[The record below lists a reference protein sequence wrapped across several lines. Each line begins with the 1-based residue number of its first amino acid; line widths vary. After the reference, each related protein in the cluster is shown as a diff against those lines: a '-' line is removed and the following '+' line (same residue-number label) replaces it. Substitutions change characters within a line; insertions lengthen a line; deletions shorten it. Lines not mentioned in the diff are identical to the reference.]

1 MVVEGK
7 ICTRSSMMR
16 EERSDRC
23 PARRMAVSEITTS
36 NLYVV
41 GMDDDSGT
49 NVAIASHLEGAS
61 IDGGEMPNPA
71 IVADGEFVFAY
82 DDGAP
87 GEFHMSSDVVSL
99 QSVQDFLQAAG

>member
-1 MVVEGK
+1 MSGTEDGSFRDNNLV
-7 ICTRSSMMR
+7 
-16 EERSDRC
+16 
-23 PARRMAVSEITTS
+23 S

-99 QSVQDFLQAAG
+99 QSVQDFLQTAG